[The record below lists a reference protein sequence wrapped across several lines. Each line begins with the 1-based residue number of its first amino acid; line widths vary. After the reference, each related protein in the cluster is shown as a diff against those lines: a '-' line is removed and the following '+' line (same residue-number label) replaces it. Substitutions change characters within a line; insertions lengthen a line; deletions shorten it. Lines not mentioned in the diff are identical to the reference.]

1 MQVGLKISI
10 MCKHIDL
17 HTSFAYSITI
27 YKLFFKPTPQNKTTA
42 TNEQPFTL
50 NLSPSGYSHGNY
62 FLPVKEQKKAGR
74 GLLSIKQ
81 TGPEIEQ
88 KNAVCF
94 VFYSILINMAHDV
107 SL

>member
-1 MQVGLKISI
+1 

-17 HTSFAYSITI
+17 HISFAYSITI

-50 NLSPSGYSHGNY
+50 NLSSSGYSHAGY
-62 FLPVKEQKKAGR
+62 FLPVKEQKKTGK
-74 GLLSIKQ
+74 GLLSVKQ

-88 KNAVCF
+88 KMLCLVVFCF
-94 VFYSILINMAHDV
+94 LFHSHQHGP
-107 SL
+107 